1 MKEEVESNI
10 YEDDFSF
17 YNMNSIINFVKNNT
31 IQIFLFLLVF
41 IIIYLVDYITNM
53 NTMILMMQDQK
64 MAAHHAKEQKKQ
76 NKLNMKIS
84 KRSKK

>member
-1 MKEEVESNI
+1 MKEEVEPNI

-41 IIIYLVDYITNM
+41 IIIYIVDYISNI
-53 NTMILMMQDQK
+53 NTMLMTIQQQQLTFNQQKIL
-64 MAAHHAKEQKKQ
+64 KK
-76 NKLNMKIS
+76 NIS
-84 KRSKK
+84 KNKSKK